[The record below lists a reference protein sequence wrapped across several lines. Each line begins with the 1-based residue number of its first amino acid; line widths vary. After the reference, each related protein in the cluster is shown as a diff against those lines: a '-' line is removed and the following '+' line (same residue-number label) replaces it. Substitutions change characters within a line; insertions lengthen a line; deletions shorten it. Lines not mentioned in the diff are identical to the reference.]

1 MRWEHRLGVKGRELA
16 PTDFGGVM
24 LTAIP
29 CQHARD
35 FPWFAVRVKSNFEKS
50 VATSFLN
57 KGLDVFLPAYK
68 SRRRW
73 SDRCQTIDFPL
84 FPGYVFCR
92 VDLNHRLSVM
102 TTPGFL
108 YIVGAG
114 QTPTAVDE
122 VEIARLQE
130 IARSGLPSLP
140 CRAMVGQTVLLNNGP
155 LSGLEGILLRVGKEN
170 RVYVGV
176 TLLRRGVSVEVDLEW
191 ILPIGPP
198 QAADSNPE
206 PLSSVVKCATAQ
218 QQRSIVN

>member
-1 MRWEHRLGVKGRELA
+1 V
-16 PTDFGGVM
+16 V
-24 LTAIP
+24 
-29 CQHARD
+29 QY

-50 VATSFLN
+50 VATSFLK

-68 SRRRW
+68 SRSRW
-73 SDRCQTIDFPL
+73 SDRYKTVERPL

-122 VEIARLQE
+122 VEIAGLQ
-130 IARSGLPSLP
+130 AVVRSGLPSLP
-140 CRAMVGQTVLLNNGP
+140 CRALVGQTVLLNSGP
-155 LSGLEGILLRVGKEN
+155 LSGLEGTLLRVGKEN

-176 TLLRRGVSVEVDLEW
+176 TLLQRGVSVEVDSEW

-206 PLSSVVKCATAQ
+206 PLFSAVKSAAGQ

>member
-1 MRWEHRLGVKGRELA
+1 
-16 PTDFGGVM
+16 M
-24 LTAIP
+24 LSPSSIP
-29 CQHARD
+29 CEHARLVRY

-73 SDRCQTIDFPL
+73 SDRYKTVDCPL

-114 QTPTAVDE
+114 QTPTPVE
-122 VEIARLQE
+122 KVEIARLQE
-130 IARSGLPSLP
+130 VVRSGLPSLP
-140 CRAMVGQTVLLNNGP
+140 CRALVGQTVLLNSGP
-155 LSGLEGILLRVGKEN
+155 LSGLEGILPRVGKEH
-170 RVYVGV
+170 RVFVGG
-176 TLLRRGVSVEVDLEW
+176 TLPRRGMQGWAVSVGNPAL
-191 ILPIGPP
+191 GPP
-198 QAADSNPE
+198 TAADLHAP
-206 PLSSVVKCATAQ
+206 
-218 QQRSIVN
+218 

>member
-1 MRWEHRLGVKGRELA
+1 
-16 PTDFGGVM
+16 M
-24 LTAIP
+24 LLPSSIP
-29 CQHARD
+29 CEHARVVRY

-50 VATSFLN
+50 VATSLLN

-73 SDRCQTIDFPL
+73 SDRYKTVDCPL

-92 VDLNHRLSVM
+92 VDLNHRLSVIS
-102 TTPGFL
+102 TPGFL

-114 QTPTAVDE
+114 QTPTEVDE
-122 VEIARLQE
+122 VEIARLQ
-130 IARSGLPSLP
+130 AVVRSGSPSLP
-140 CRAMVGQTVLLNNGP
+140 CRALVGQTVLLNSGP
-155 LSGLEGILLRVGKEN
+155 LSGLQGILLRVGKEH

-176 TLLRRGVSVEVDLEW
+176 TLLRRGVSVEVDSEW

-206 PLSSVVKCATAQ
+206 PLFSVVKTATAEH
-218 QQRSIVN
+218 QRLIVN